1 MSAFR
6 DMARAAIDDAL
17 WRKESLGVLFWALG
31 HLDVMPPY
39 NGSSR
44 NRTSTPRHGYGSVYA
59 FRAEG
64 RLRSDDEIEAAW
76 MEADAWFGATE
87 GRDGEDAAVASTAAE
102 RFRALSW
109 LRDADAAPA

>member
-1 MSAFR
+1 MPSFGEDFPA
-6 DMARAAIDDAL
+6 DELEVAI
-17 WRKESLGVLFWALG
+17 
-31 HLDVMPPY
+31 
-39 NGSSR
+39 
-44 NRTSTPRHGYGSVYA
+44 TRHGSVDA

-64 RLRSDDEIEAAW
+64 RLRPEDQIETAW

-109 LRDADAAPA
+109 LRDAGAAPA